1 MIIAVNT
8 RILSQPITGVQRY
21 LISVLRHIPSNIE
34 VLKIISKKKGVNG
47 HLWEQI
53 AAPSMTGKHLLWSP
67 GNTGPLCVKNQI
79 VTIHDT
85 AVLEHSEWFNPQFAA
100 WYRFLIP
107 RLAARVRGIIAVSQ
121 YTKARI
127 SEICSI
133 PENKIQVVLNG
144 VGPEFTTTSKQQ
156 ITFTKQSLG
165 IPGVQYILALGT
177 VEPRKNIDR
186 LIRAWGQVVESIPN
200 NIWLVVG
207 GGNGPRRIFRS
218 MQKYSLPPRVFFCGF
233 VPNEMLPALYSGAL
247 ISAYPSL
254 YEGFGL
260 PALEAMACG
269 CPVLTSNTTALPE
282 IVRDAA
288 ILVNPY
294 DCEAIA
300 NGLLKLVIDEDLRV
314 KLSRLGLKRAKNFSW
329 KRSAN
334 ETFDIL
340 REEALACL

>member
-1 MIIAVNT
+1 
-8 RILSQPITGVQRY
+8 
-21 LISVLRHIPSNIE
+21 
-34 VLKIISKKKGVNG
+34 
-47 HLWEQI
+47 
-53 AAPSMTGKHLLWSP
+53 
-67 GNTGPLCVKNQI
+67 VKNQI

-107 RLAARVRGIIAVSQ
+107 RLATRVRRIIAVSH

-133 PENKIQVVLNG
+133 PEYKIKVVQNG
-144 VGPEFTTTSKQQ
+144 VGPEFTPTSQQQ
-156 ITFTKQSLG
+156 ITFTKESLG

-186 LIRAWGQVVESIPN
+186 LIRAWGQVVESIPD

-207 GGNGPRRIFRS
+207 GGKGPRRIFGR
-218 MQKYSLPPRVFFCGF
+218 MHKYSLPPRVFFCGF
-233 VPNEMLPALYSGAL
+233 VPNEMLPALYSGAM
-247 ISAYPSL
+247 ITTYPSL

-300 NGLLKLVIDEDLRV
+300 YGLLKLIVDEELRV
-314 KLSRLGLKRAKNFSW
+314 KLRRLGLKRAKNFSW
-329 KRSAN
+329 KRAAN
-334 ETFDIL
+334 ETFKIL
-340 REEALACL
+340 REESSSYS